1 MAQAKPFR
9 IDRALVAQENQ
20 KSIAHVEAD
29 YDALARQL
37 QRQNIDIDQIAWQVE
52 PFAVAIPSWG
62 VGTGGTRFGRFP
74 GIGEPRNVFEKLLD
88 CATIHQLCG
97 ATPNVSLHI
106 PWDRPDDTRELIEF
120 GRELGIG
127 FGAMNSNTFQDQPEQ
142 TWSYKFGSLSH
153 TDADIRRRAAEHNVE
168 VIEIGKVLGSR
179 ALTVWIGDGGNFPDQ
194 LHFRRALDRCSC
206 RALRMVGRTAL

>member
-37 QRQNIDIDQIAWQVE
+37 QRRNIDIDQIARQVE

-62 VGTGGTRFGRFP
+62 VGTGGTRFGRFS

-120 GRELGIG
+120 GRELSIG
-127 FGAMNSNTFQDQPEQ
+127 FGAMNTNTFQGQPEQ

-153 TDADIRRRAAEHNVE
+153 TDADIRRRAVEHNV
-168 VIEIGKVLGSR
+168 
-179 ALTVWIGDGGNFPDQ
+179 
-194 LHFRRALDRCSC
+194 
-206 RALRMVGRTAL
+206 